1 MNMIVLQALVN
12 GLVSGTLL
20 AVPAIGF
27 TAMFAVL
34 RFPNFSVSGVAT
46 LGAFA
51 GYLAYGARPAD
62 GGLAGRRLRRGGRG
76 RPVPST
82 RWRTCRWSSRARC
95 RRPSPRSPPGW
106 CWRTSCGCGFGN
118 ELRGYDRPI
127 ARDVRHRRHPR
138 QPAAARDHGAGAGA
152 SCWLVFAALAFTR
165 IGKAMRASADNPELA
180 ALKGIRPERVATMA
194 SFVGMGLVGVGGML
208 LGLDSSID
216 PLTGTRILL
225 SLFAAAVLGGLGSA
239 PGAVLGAFLIGM
251 AEELSVLVV
260 GSQYRAAVGFVAI
273 LLVLTL
279 RPRGLGERAF

>member
-1 MNMIVLQALVN
+1 MIILQALVN
-12 GLVSGTLL
+12 GIVSGTLL

-51 GYLAYGARPAD
+51 GYLAYGAGLHMAGSLAVAFAGAGAAGLFFDKVAHLPLVRQGALPAAIASIAT
-62 GGLAGRRLRRGGRG
+62 GLVLENIVRL
-76 RPVPST
+76 
-82 RWRTCRWSSRARC
+82 A
-95 RRPSPRSPPGW
+95 
-106 CWRTSCGCGFGN
+106 FGN
-118 ELRGYDRPI
+118 EPRGYDRPI
-127 ARDVRHRRHPR
+127 ARDIRLGEIRVSP
-138 QPAAARDHGAGAGA
+138 QQLETMALALALMLA
-152 SCWLVFAALAFTR
+152 VFAALAFTR

-180 ALKGIRPERVATMA
+180 ALKGIRPERVAMMA

-225 SLFAAAVLGGLGSA
+225 SIFAAAVLGGLGSA
-239 PGAVLGAFLIGM
+239 PGAVLGAFLIGI
-251 AEELSVLVV
+251 AEELSVLAV

-279 RPRGLGERAF
+279 RPRGLLGERAF